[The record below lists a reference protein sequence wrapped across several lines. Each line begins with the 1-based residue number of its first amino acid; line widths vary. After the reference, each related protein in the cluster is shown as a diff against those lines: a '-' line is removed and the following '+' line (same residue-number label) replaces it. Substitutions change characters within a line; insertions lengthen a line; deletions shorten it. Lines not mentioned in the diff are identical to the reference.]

1 MLFFAERDY
10 GKELYQ
16 EDNISNKEANS
27 NEEVKMKIES
37 GIIRFFK
44 GIIFLGLVLVLSGC
58 ILKLLIPAPERSFE
72 LKDLVITSD
81 DLPAQWAVVFGS
93 QLVSDNT
100 KPSNSLE
107 IAFWKSTAG
116 KLPGEEKWEVKEMLY
131 RFSSIEGAKEDYAV
145 TTSFPGET
153 NIEGWT
159 FKSDLADEQ
168 KFSCYTY
175 SNMDYPVCRWVG
187 RYDEIEVEV
196 IAWIDPNRLSL
207 EEVQDLIVKI
217 DERIATNIEK

>member
-1 MLFFAERDY
+1 
-10 GKELYQ
+10 
-16 EDNISNKEANS
+16 
-27 NEEVKMKIES
+27 MKIES

-44 GIIFLGLVLVLSGC
+44 GIIFLGLVLVLNGC

-72 LKDLVITSD
+72 LKDLVLTSD
-81 DLPAQWAVVFGS
+81 DLPAQWSVAFGP

-100 KPSNSLE
+100 KPNNSLE

-116 KLPGEEKWEVKEMLY
+116 ILPGEEKWEVKEMLY

-145 TTSFPGET
+145 TTTFPGET
-153 NIEGWT
+153 VIECWT

-175 SNMDYPVCRWVG
+175 SNMEYPVCSWVG

-196 IAWIDPNRLSL
+196 IAWLDPNRLSL
-207 EEVQDLIVKI
+207 EEVQELIGKI